1 MCGGHGGGHD
11 RGGGRSAAGIANSGN
26 DDLLICWIASCHA
39 GTIKG
44 EGGENERTPT
54 DKRRRRTPCHR
65 QPRHRHCDF
74 SRVFHLHF
82 FFDIDRSLLIIERGT
97 CCEARACSKCRVV
110 PRHDARCPLG
120 LGRRKKSGDG
130 GGEREEDVS
139 KQNYQVKLNKVN
151 ICHETGNLCI

>member
-1 MCGGHGGGHD
+1 MSVLQ
-11 RGGGRSAAGIANSGN
+11 RTSVAAGLRA
-26 DDLLICWIASCHA
+26 
-39 GTIKG
+39 
-44 EGGENERTPT
+44 T
-54 DKRRRRTPCHR
+54 DNRATDTATFPEYSTCT
-65 QPRHRHCDF
+65 
-74 SRVFHLHF
+74 F